1 MCSSWRGE
9 LIIIYWEIEGLP
21 FDSHHLLVSEENL
34 ERENAIKLW
43 LENKTLPQMP
53 DINKTIGIV
62 LKN

>member
-1 MCSSWRGE
+1 M
-9 LIIIYWEIEGLP
+9 IIYWEIEGLP